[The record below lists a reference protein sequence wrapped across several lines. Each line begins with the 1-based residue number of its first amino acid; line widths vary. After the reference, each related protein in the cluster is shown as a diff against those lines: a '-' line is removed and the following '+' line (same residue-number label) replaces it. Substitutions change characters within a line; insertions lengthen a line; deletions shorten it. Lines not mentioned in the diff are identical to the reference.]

1 MDDRLSDL
9 EKKRLKMEE
18 LKRRKKELHR
28 KKEEKANHNL
38 GSPSK
43 HPNLGSS
50 GVGLNDSGAWASP
63 GLTKYQSKYSH

>member
-38 GSPSK
+38 SSPLK
-43 HPNLGSS
+43 HHGLSGS
-50 GVGLNDSGAWASP
+50 GVGLADSGTFPSP
-63 GLTKYQSKYSH
+63 GLQKYHSK